1 MSEVKNFVTVTER
14 STKAMLS
21 ASANLTKTI
30 AELTTLANTSEQI
43 AQEIGFRQNELSQV
57 EADYDQKLAEAKA
70 DLRIKVL
77 NNEDQVL
84 GNLLKARGL
93 VTIEPGEL
101 DNLRDSLTAAEH
113 SQEDAIAAA
122 VQQAVAQANR
132 EMQARLSQQESQ
144 HKVAIAELTANSKA
158 KDDRVTMLTEQL
170 DAARSDLKAE
180 RETRLAIAQAESQ
193 RQGVVV
199 NAGK

>member
-14 STKAMLS
+14 STKAMLA

-30 AELTTLANTSEQI
+30 ADLTTLANTSETI

-57 EADYDQKLAEAKA
+57 EAEYDQKLAEAKA

-93 VTIEPGEL
+93 VTIEPGDL
-101 DNLRDSLTAAEH
+101 DTLRDNLTAAEH
-113 SQEDAIAAA
+113 GQEDAIAAA

>member
-14 STKAMLS
+14 STKAMLA

-30 AELTTLANTSEQI
+30 ADLTTLANTSEQI

-84 GNLLKARGL
+84 GNLLKSRGL
-93 VTIEPGEL
+93 ISIDPVEV
-101 DNLRDSLTAAEH
+101 DNLRDDLATAER
-113 SQEDAIAAA
+113 SQEEAIAQA
-122 VQQAVAQANR
+122 VQQAVSQANR

-144 HKVAIAELTANSKA
+144 HRVAIAELTANSNA

-170 DAARSDLKAE
+170 EAARADLKAE

>member
-14 STKAMLS
+14 STKAMLA

-93 VTIEPGEL
+93 VTIEPSEL

-158 KDDRVTMLTEQL
+158 KDDRVIMLTEQL
-170 DAARSDLKAE
+170 EAARSDLKAE

>member
-101 DNLRDSLTAAEH
+101 DNLRMSLTAAEH